1 MRFKEVFQSHWLRMP
16 GINPFTKID
25 LHSVR
30 WQSLS
35 MQQVGQGLCLSLCL
49 EQKLSCEEV
58 ILLLYCVLVRP
69 CYSFR
74 FNFCPR
80 AQLGPSFVFAS
91 FTLRL
96 PQCIFLPFS
105 SKQALDLWYV
115 FPACWQMRKDRRAGT
130 GVPESRWC
138 KAWILRSHFWR
149 VGTRRSP
156 RVVQHWLAGQ
166 LSKFERFLSIFK
178 VPFRVVTSCICS
190 WGCGASSAEFFSA
203 AKTAPNS
210 RPWMWQLG
218 GFHR

>member
-16 GINPFTKID
+16 GINPFTQID

-49 EQKLSCEEV
+49 KQNSLAKRSYSCCTV
-58 ILLLYCVLVRP
+58 FWSVLATI
-69 CYSFR
+69 S

-96 PQCIFLPFS
+96 PQCIFLSFS

-178 VPFRVVTSCICS
+178 VPFCVVTSCICS
-190 WGCGASSAEFFSA
+190 WGCGASSGEFFSA